1 MTVTTPAS
9 ASGLTFATF
18 RPRDLEEVTPERLAG
33 WFEAHSRGFH
43 QGRVSEE
50 LRRHFDEHIDADG
63 VLLRGV
69 WQDRPA
75 IGSGAIP
82 VATYSSFDKTLN
94 VGGGR
99 LLPLRM
105 ITDVTVSPT
114 HRRQG
119 LLRTLMTD
127 DLRHAAELGLP
138 LAALTASEG
147 SIYGRFGFGMATRH
161 RTVEVDTTARFALRD
176 LDDDGRVEL
185 VEPVDAW
192 PAVKSV
198 FARFHHRTR
207 GSVDRPQFY
216 EPVLTGTFDFQEGP
230 DKKLRAAVHL
240 DARGTPDGYV
250 LYKPDQRKDDVR
262 PLAVTDLVTLT
273 PQAYLRIWQFLADI
287 DLAHR
292 VVWEGAPVDDPLPWA
307 LLEPR
312 AVRVVRETDLLWV
325 RVLDVV
331 AALEARPWGADGE
344 VVIEV
349 ADPLGHASGRFRV
362 VASGGRAEVARTDD
376 EPGVRLEADTLGAL
390 YLGGVGVDTLRAAGR
405 VGGRDPDVVAWAA
418 MVDAGPPPYCIT
430 GF

>member
-1 MTVTTPAS
+1 MTVTTSAS
-9 ASGLTFATF
+9 SSGLTFATF
-18 RPRDLEEVTPERLAG
+18 RPRALEDVTPERLAG

-50 LRRHFDEHIDADG
+50 LRRHFDAHIDADG

-69 WQDRPA
+69 WEDRPA

-94 VGGGR
+94 VGGGK

-105 ITDVTVSPT
+105 ITDITVSPT

-119 LLRTLMTD
+119 LLRTLITE

-161 RTVEVDTTARFALRD
+161 RTVEVDTTARFALRG
-176 LDDDGRVEL
+176 LDDDGRIEL

-192 PAVKSV
+192 PAVKAV
-198 FARFHHRTR
+198 FAHFHHRTR

-240 DARGTPDGYV
+240 DAHGTPDGYV
-250 LYKPDQRKDDVR
+250 LYKPDARKDDIR
-262 PLAVTDLVTLT
+262 PLAVTDLVALT

-307 LLEPR
+307 LAEPR

-325 RVLDVV
+325 RVLDVE
-331 AALEARPWGADGE
+331 AALEARPWGADGD

-349 ADPLGHASGRFRV
+349 TDPLGHASGRFRV
-362 VASGGRAEVARTDD
+362 VTSGGRAEVGRTDD

-390 YLGGVGVDTLRAAGR
+390 YLGGVGVDTLHAAGR
-405 VGGRDPDVVAWAA
+405 IGGRGAAVTAWAA
-418 MVDAGPPPYCIT
+418 MVDTGPPPYCIT